1 MDLNATLFGQM
12 ITFALFVLFTMKYV
26 WPPLMDILE
35 QRRERIA
42 EGLAA
47 AEKSDRELEL
57 TQIRIQEQLDAT
69 KKQTAD
75 MLESAH
81 RQANTIIEEA
91 KSRAREEGK
100 RLIELSTQE
109 IEQNIEQARQVL
121 LKEVSNLV
129 ISGAEKILDEQL
141 DNDTRNRVVN
151 ELIGEV

>member
-1 MDLNATLFGQM
+1 MDLNATLIGQM

-26 WPPLMDILE
+26 WPPLMEILE
-35 QRRERIA
+35 QRRARIA

-47 AEKSDRELEL
+47 AEKSERDLEL
-57 TQIRIQEQLDAT
+57 TQIQIEEQLNIA

-100 RLIELSTQE
+100 RLLELSAQE
-109 IEQNIEQARQVL
+109 IAQNMEQARQML
-121 LKEVSNLV
+121 LKETSDLV
-129 ISGAEKILDEQL
+129 IAGAEKVLDEQL
-141 DNDTRNRVVN
+141 DSEARSRVVN